1 MSIEKA
7 LTTLAVSMDRLAE
20 ANSELASAMLSGN
33 APSVAAPTTTASKKS
48 TKPETP
54 SAKKKRL
61 AKEKAEKEA
70 AEAEAGNEM
79 EDLEAFKAKL
89 LGMVAGRKDAVPF
102 TLAFLKDSGFQS
114 AAEVP
119 EEQWPQ
125 VVSDFETHIAAE
137 TPAAL

>member
-7 LTTLAVSMDRLAE
+7 LTTLAVSMDRLAQS
-20 ANSELASAMLSGN
+20 NSELASAMLSSNGTS
-33 APSVAAPTTTASKKS
+33 AAAPTTTATKP
-48 TKPETP
+48 KPETAA
-54 SAKKKRL
+54 AKKKRL

-137 TPAAL
+137 NPAAL

>member
-7 LTTLAVSMDRLAE
+7 LTTLAVSMDQLAQ
-20 ANSELASAMLSGN
+20 ANSELASAMLSSN
-33 APSVAAPTTTASKKS
+33 AASTAAPTTTTTKP
-48 TKPETP
+48 KPETAA
-54 SAKKKRL
+54 AKKKRL

-70 AEAEAGNEM
+70 AEAKAENEM

-125 VVSDFETHIAAE
+125 VVSDYETHIAAE